1 MIQKFVRLFFVIPA
15 VIVAAGFSSAYAEW
29 TDINGKIT
37 AEDGT
42 FLCAMVLANGQ
53 HMFSCDPEG
62 EYNLNVPLND
72 EGQIDL
78 QVFCDGFSSF
88 KETLEPDAGNF
99 DVTMLPASPDSA
111 EITLTTVF
119 DIAVRNPGWI
129 KISGTV
135 RSEDDTDLCTM
146 VLANGQHMFTCGED
160 NEGIYEMEVPANAEG
175 KIELFS
181 FCDGFL
187 QFKRSFDTADI
198 DIDGDGYK
206 ETQGDCNDNDAS
218 VYPGAGEILNDG
230 IDQDCNG
237 SDLIGDDTF
246 TNSLAMI
253 FNLIPA
259 GTFMMGN
266 EVYTQHQVTLTK
278 AYYLQTTEV
287 THGQWKAV
295 MGENP
300 SHFSDCGDNCPV
312 DSVSWDDV
320 QEFIAELNKKGEGIY
335 RLPTEAEWEYA
346 ARAGTTTP
354 FAFGDCLSTD
364 QANYDGNQP
373 LNDCEKGERRFET
386 VPAASFQ
393 PNDWGLYNMHGNV
406 FEWCHDWYGG
416 YPASAVTDPT
426 GPSTGS
432 RRIIRGGSWNFA
444 ALLCQSAFHFGFSP
458 GERSR
463 SFGFRLALSQGSR

>member
-1 MIQKFVRLFFVIPA
+1 
-15 VIVAAGFSSAYAEW
+15 
-29 TDINGKIT
+29 
-37 AEDGT
+37 
-42 FLCAMVLANGQ
+42 
-53 HMFSCDPEG
+53 
-62 EYNLNVPLND
+62 
-72 EGQIDL
+72 
-78 QVFCDGFSSF
+78 
-88 KETLEPDAGNF
+88 
-99 DVTMLPASPDSA
+99 
-111 EITLTTVF
+111 
-119 DIAVRNPGWI
+119 
-129 KISGTV
+129 
-135 RSEDDTDLCTM
+135 
-146 VLANGQHMFTCGED
+146 
-160 NEGIYEMEVPANAEG
+160 
-175 KIELFS
+175 
-181 FCDGFL
+181 
-187 QFKRSFDTADI
+187 
-198 DIDGDGYK
+198 
-206 ETQGDCNDNDAS
+206 
-218 VYPGAGEILNDG
+218 
-230 IDQDCNG
+230 
-237 SDLIGDDTF
+237 
-246 TNSLAMI
+246 
-253 FNLIPA
+253 
-259 GTFMMGN
+259 
-266 EVYTQHQVTLTK
+266 
-278 AYYLQTTEV
+278 
-287 THGQWKAV
+287 

-364 QANYDGNQP
+364 QANYNGDQP
-373 LNDCEKGERRFET
+373 LNDCEKGEWRFRT

-432 RRIIRGGSWNFA
+432 RRIIRGGSWNFG